1 MWFMERLC
9 PGPLL
14 GRQVDGQTLGI
25 MVIVNSKGKSLG
37 ITCVVHG
44 KASPRATIYLADKLL
59 NVTIRN

>member
-1 MWFMERLC
+1 MWFMERLR

-25 MVIVNSKGKSLG
+25 MAIVKGKSLG
-37 ITCVVHG
+37 ITCMVHG